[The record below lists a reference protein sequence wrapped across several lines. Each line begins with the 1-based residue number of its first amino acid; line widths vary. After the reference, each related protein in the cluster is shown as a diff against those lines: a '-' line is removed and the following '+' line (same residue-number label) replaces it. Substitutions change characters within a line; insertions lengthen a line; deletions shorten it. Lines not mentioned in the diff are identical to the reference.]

1 MWGTEDLITSFDG
14 VSIYILDKPV
24 REAKS
29 WFHVDQSYK
38 RNEFECIQCWVNAYD
53 TDEGGAQH

>member
-1 MWGTEDLITSFDG
+1 MVL
-14 VSIYILDKPV
+14 VYILNKPI
-24 REAKS
+24 RKAKS

-38 RNEFECIQCWVNAYD
+38 RNKFECIQCWVNAYD